1 MWDWHRFCQRNSLH
15 TFHPMS
21 ISGEIAAKMGII
33 ASEDVFMQL
42 RNICLYSVYQ
52 RNQMAVDACGSYE
65 DVLKLGII
73 PKHLQNPEK
82 FQFRSHLL
90 M

>member
-1 MWDWHRFCQRNSLH
+1 
-15 TFHPMS
+15 MS
-21 ISGEIAAKMGII
+21 ISDELAAKIGIV

-52 RNQMAVDACGSYE
+52 RNQMAVDACYSYE

-73 PKHLQNPEK
+73 PKHLQNPEN
-82 FQFRSHLL
+82 FRFSSHFLP
-90 M
+90 